1 MLTASMKFVPSA
13 VRNHMA
19 KGDYETKY
27 YVCAN
32 MNYHLGC
39 YDSEFRKLVLPT
51 SYMVTCS
58 LLIFH
63 T

>member
-1 MLTASMKFVPSA
+1 
-13 VRNHMA
+13 MA